1 MQWSI
6 KRTNDCNEMMRYY
19 GCSSPS
25 NEGSDR
31 VKMMNEQLKIK
42 AAYFQAALIF
52 VAVKWL
58 WNGRKNDWL
67 EQHHGTKGTTGE
79 RPL

>member
-52 VAVKWL
+52 VAVK
-58 WNGRKNDWL
+58 
-67 EQHHGTKGTTGE
+67 
-79 RPL
+79 